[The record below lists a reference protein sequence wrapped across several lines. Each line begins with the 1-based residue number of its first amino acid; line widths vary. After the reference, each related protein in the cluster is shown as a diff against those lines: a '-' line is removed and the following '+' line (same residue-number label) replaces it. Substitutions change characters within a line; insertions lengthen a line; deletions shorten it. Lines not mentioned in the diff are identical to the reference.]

1 MANDVRPERLRATD
15 RQLQRLRELLELVV
29 RQNPFQRRRL
39 AGLPPIAE
47 VTLDDLPPLTKAEL
61 LENQRLNEPFGTN
74 LTYPLEQYTHFH
86 MTSGSRGPWLKVLD
100 TEEDWRW
107 WRRALVQTFVAAGVT
122 PADRVALTFS
132 FGPNIQFWA
141 AKAGLEELGAMGLAL
156 GGMTSLQRLGFIAD
170 TEATVL
176 MCTPSYALRLAE
188 VAVAEGME
196 PALDSIQRVIC
207 SGEPGASLP
216 AVRSRIEEAFSAQC
230 FDHAGLTEGGPFGYP
245 CSEHGGLHICEE
257 EFICEIL
264 DDDLEPA
271 PVGSSGEL
279 VLTPLGRRGFPVIR
293 YRTGD
298 VVVNTDERCPA
309 GHRDRW
315 LPGGIVGR
323 ADDMVVIRGMNVYPS
338 AIENAVREVDG
349 AGEFRITFYAE
360 PGGMDEIKLE
370 VELPDGR
377 CARYLQE
384 LMRQQLGLRVRV
396 VPVAT
401 GTLPRTDAK
410 SSRVVDL
417 RRMRPVAL

>member
-1 MANDVRPERLRATD
+1 MKIEHPTVTE
-15 RQLQRLRELLELVV
+15 RQLERLRELLALVV
-29 RQNPFQRRRL
+29 RDNPFQRERL
-39 AGLPPIAE
+39 AGLGPLS
-47 VTLDDLPPLTKAEL
+47 TLTLEDLPPLTKSEL
-61 LENQRLNEPFGTN
+61 LDDQRLNPPFGTN
-74 LTYPLEQYTHFH
+74 LTYPLERYTHFH

-100 TEEDWRW
+100 TEEDWQW
-107 WRRALVQTFVAAGVT
+107 WQRALAQTFAAAGVT
-122 PADRVALTFS
+122 SADRVALSFS

-141 AKAGLEELGAMGLAL
+141 ARAGLERIGALGVTL
-156 GGMTSLQRLGFIAD
+156 GGMTSLQRLSLIAD
-170 TEATVL
+170 VEATVL

-196 PALDSIQRVIC
+196 GALASIERVIC

-216 AVRSRIEEAFSAQC
+216 AVRSRIEEAFGARC

-264 DDDLEPA
+264 DPDLRPT
-271 PVGSSGEL
+271 PVGASGEL
-279 VLTPLGRRGFPVIR
+279 VLTPLGRRGFPVLR

-298 VVVNTDERCPA
+298 IVVNTDERCPA

-315 LPGGIVGR
+315 FPGGIVGR

-338 AIENAVREVDG
+338 AIENAVREIQG

-377 CARYLQE
+377 CARQLQE

-396 VPVAT
+396 VPVAA

-417 RRMRPVAL
+417 RRVRQGPR